1 MKMPES
7 LAAAVDCGAIQEV
20 VRPLMS
26 GKEAHVYVVVAAG
39 VQCVAKVYKEASQRT
54 FKHRSEY
61 TEGRRTRNSRDQR
74 AMSKRSRHGRSQDES
89 GWRRTEVDTIQ
100 RLQDVGV
107 RVPALINFV
116 DGVVVMELVVDAE
129 GNPAP
134 RLGDLSFEAREA
146 REIYQQLLREVTRM
160 LSAGVIHGDLSEF
173 NVLMG
178 EHGPVLIDFPQSINA
193 AHSQSARKFLLR
205 DVENLHRF
213 ADRHASGQPTLPY
226 GEEMWSL
233 YEAGRLEAD
242 SELRGDYRALE
253 TNADTSEVLALI
265 EDADREESDRREARG
280 EAPRTEGARPL
291 HTVVDLTKE
300 ARPRWSGGKR
310 ARGGRKAGRKSAP
323 SGAAKKPTSD
333 VAAVEADTG
342 PKKRRSRRRRRRK
355 RNAVPGGQGGGETSA
370 PGSGRATA
378 SAQKKA
384 VGSGDGEASKRRQR
398 ARRGGSRSV
407 PAGLSTPSFRL
418 SRTTTRGDPPSRRP
432 IPQPPLV
439 RPGGLV
445 RPPAP
450 HAEGESGA
458 GARSR
463 ATPAR
468 GAEDPSPSADPHW
481 GRPCCP

>member
-1 MKMPES
+1 MKTPES

-20 VRPLMS
+20 IRPLMS

-134 RLGDLSFEAREA
+134 RLGDLSFAAREA

-193 AHSQSARKFLLR
+193 AHSQGARKFLLR

-253 TNADTSEVLALI
+253 AKADTSEVLALI
-265 EDADREESDRREARG
+265 EDADREESDRRAARG

-291 HTVVDLTKE
+291 RTVVDLTKE

-310 ARGGRKAGRKSAP
+310 ASGGRKAGRKSAR
-323 SGAAKKPTSD
+323 SGVAQKRTSD
-333 VAAVEADTG
+333 VAAVEADTR
-342 PKKRRSRRRRRRK
+342 PKKRRSRRRRK
-355 RNAVPGGQGGGETSA
+355 RNAVPGGQGSGETSA

-384 VGSGDGEASKRRQR
+384 VGSGDGETSKRRRR
-398 ARRGGSRSV
+398 ARRGVSRSV
-407 PAGLSTPSFRL
+407 PAGAR
-418 SRTTTRGDPPSRRP
+418 
-432 IPQPPLV
+432 
-439 RPGGLV
+439 
-445 RPPAP
+445 
-450 HAEGESGA
+450 A
-458 GARSR
+458 GAPTDTERSAKPAADA
-463 ATPAR
+463 ATAPRSTEGIGAATRPAR
-468 GAEDPSPSADPHW
+468 RRRKRRRSAEPRNSS
-481 GRPCCP
+481 

>member
-7 LAAAVDCGAIQEV
+7 LVAAVDCGAIQEV
-20 VRPLMS
+20 IRPLMS

-116 DGVVVMELVVDAE
+116 DDVVVMELVVDAE

-134 RLGDLSFEAREA
+134 RLGDLSFEEREA

-173 NVLMG
+173 NVLMS

-193 AHSQSARKFLLR
+193 ANSQSARKFLLR

-226 GEEMWSL
+226 GEEIWSL

-253 TNADTSEVLALI
+253 VEADTSEVLALI
-265 EDADREESDRREARG
+265 EDADREESDRRAARG
-280 EAPRTEGARPL
+280 EAPRTEGARPP

-300 ARPRWSGGKR
+300 ARPRWSGGKT
-310 ARGGRKAGRKSAP
+310 ASGGRKAGWKSPP
-323 SGAAKKPTSD
+323 SGAAQKPTFEL
-333 VAAVEADTG
+333 AAVEADTG

-355 RNAVPGGQGGGETSA
+355 RNAVPDGKGGGETSA

-378 SAQKKA
+378 SAQKKP
-384 VGSGDGEASKRRQR
+384 VGSGDGETSKRRRR
-398 ARRGGSRSV
+398 ARSGVSRSV
-407 PAGLSTPSFRL
+407 PAGARTGAPTDTERFAKPAADPATAPRSTEGIGAA
-418 SRTTTRGDPPSRRP
+418 TR
-432 IPQPPLV
+432 
-439 RPGGLV
+439 
-445 RPPAP
+445 
-450 HAEGESGA
+450 
-458 GARSR
+458 
-463 ATPAR
+463 PAR
-468 GAEDPSPSADPHW
+468 RRRKRRRSAESRNSS
-481 GRPCCP
+481 

>member
-7 LAAAVDCGAIQEV
+7 LAAAVDCGVIQEFI
-20 VRPLMS
+20 RPLMS
-26 GKEAHVYVVVAAG
+26 GKEAHVYLVVSAG

-74 AMSKRSRHGRSQDES
+74 AVSKRSRHGRSRDES
-89 GWRRTEVDTIQ
+89 GWRGTEVDTMQ

-146 REIYQQLLREVTRM
+146 REIYQQLLREVIRM

-178 EHGPVLIDFPQSINA
+178 EHGPVVIDFPQSINA

-205 DVENLHRF
+205 DVANLHRF
-213 ADRHASGQPTLPY
+213 VDRHASGQPTLPY

-253 TNADTSEVLALI
+253 ANADTSEVLALI

-291 HTVVDLTKE
+291 RTVVDLTKE

-310 ARGGRKAGRKSAP
+310 VSGGRKADRKSAP
-323 SGAAKKPTSD
+323 SGNAKKPTSD
-333 VAAVEADTG
+333 VAAVEADAG
-342 PKKRRSRRRRRRK
+342 PKKRRSRRRRN
-355 RNAVPGGQGGGETSA
+355 RNAVPGGQGGGEASA

-378 SAQKKA
+378 SVQEKA
-384 VGSGDGEASKRRQR
+384 VGSGDGEASKRRRR
-398 ARRGGSRSV
+398 ARRGRRRSV
-407 PAGLSTPSFRL
+407 PADAR
-418 SRTTTRGDPPSRRP
+418 
-432 IPQPPLV
+432 
-439 RPGGLV
+439 
-445 RPPAP
+445 
-450 HAEGESGA
+450 A
-458 GARSR
+458 GAPTQTEQSTKPAADPATAPRSTEGIGA
-463 ATPAR
+463 ATRPAR
-468 GAEDPSPSADPHW
+468 RRRKRRRGSESRNSS
-481 GRPCCP
+481 

>member
-1 MKMPES
+1 
-7 LAAAVDCGAIQEV
+7 
-20 VRPLMS
+20 
-26 GKEAHVYVVVAAG
+26 
-39 VQCVAKVYKEASQRT
+39 
-54 FKHRSEY
+54 
-61 TEGRRTRNSRDQR
+61 
-74 AMSKRSRHGRSQDES
+74 
-89 GWRRTEVDTIQ
+89 
-100 RLQDVGV
+100 
-107 RVPALINFV
+107 VPALINFV

-226 GEEMWSL
+226 GEEIWSL
-233 YEAGRLEAD
+233 YESGRLEAD

-253 TNADTSEVLALI
+253 AKADTSEVLALI
-265 EDADREESDRREARG
+265 EDADREDSDRREARG
-280 EAPRTEGARPL
+280 EAPRPEGARPL
-291 HTVVDLTKE
+291 RTVVDLAKE
-300 ARPRWSGGKR
+300 ATPRWSGGKR
-310 ARGGRKAGRKSAP
+310 ASGGRSKAGRKSAP

-342 PKKRRSRRRRRRK
+342 PKKRRSRRRRK

-370 PGSGRATA
+370 PGSGGATA

-384 VGSGDGEASKRRQR
+384 VGSGDGEASKRRRR

-407 PAGLSTPSFRL
+407 PAGAR
-418 SRTTTRGDPPSRRP
+418 
-432 IPQPPLV
+432 
-439 RPGGLV
+439 
-445 RPPAP
+445 
-450 HAEGESGA
+450 A
-458 GARSR
+458 GAPTHTERSAEPAADPAKAPR
-463 ATPAR
+463 STGGIAAATRPAR
-468 GAEDPSPSADPHW
+468 RRRKRRRSA
-481 GRPCCP
+481 GSRNSS

>member
-20 VRPLMS
+20 IRPLMS
-26 GKEAHVYVVVAAG
+26 GKEAHVYVVVAEG

-54 FKHRSEY
+54 FKHRSVY

-74 AMSKRSRHGRSQDES
+74 AMNKRSRHGRSQDES

-100 RLQDVGV
+100 RLEAVGV

-146 REIYQQLLREVTRM
+146 REIYQHLLREVIRM

-178 EHGPVLIDFPQSINA
+178 EHGPVLIDFPQSIDA

-205 DVENLHRF
+205 DVKNLHRF

-253 TNADTSEVLALI
+253 AKADTNEVLALI
-265 EDADREESDRREARG
+265 EDADREEFDRREARG

-291 HTVVDLTKE
+291 HPVVDLTKE
-300 ARPRWSGGKR
+300 ARPRSSGGKR
-310 ARGGRKAGRKSAP
+310 ASGVRKAGRKSAP
-323 SGAAKKPTSD
+323 SGAGKKPTSD
-333 VAAVEADTG
+333 GVAVEADRG
-342 PKKRRSRRRRRRK
+342 PKKRRSRRRRK
-355 RNAVPGGQGGGETSA
+355 RYAAPGGQGGGETPAS
-370 PGSGRATA
+370 GSGSATA
-378 SAQKKA
+378 SARSKA
-384 VGSGDGEASKRRQR
+384 VGSGAGEASKRRR
-398 ARRGGSRSV
+398 RGRRGGSRGE
-407 PAGLSTPSFRL
+407 PAGARA
-418 SRTTTRGDPPSRRP
+418 G
-432 IPQPPLV
+432 
-439 RPGGLV
+439 
-445 RPPAP
+445 AP
-450 HAEGESGA
+450 THAERPAKPAADPATGPRSTEGA
-458 GARSR
+458 GA
-463 ATPAR
+463 ATRPAR
-468 GAEDPSPSADPHW
+468 RRRKRRRSSGSRNSS
-481 GRPCCP
+481 